1 MPLLSKVCF
10 FGRPPPAF
18 SLQNLTP
25 SSLQGSIDTA
35 MIEPRIKVS
44 NPDDPE
50 PTINLYVEDQA
61 NPAMQLVSEMM
72 VLCGEAV
79 AAFGAANNLPLPY
92 RGHPQSNTAVSAF
105 SHVPDGPAR
114 SFANI
119 SVLRAAEMDFQKPV
133 PHGVLGIPGYV
144 QFTSPIRRYVDLLAH
159 YQVNMLILFL
169 WVNEKLHSRQ
179 EIRKFC
185 IYIFMSPDFLVCY

>member
-1 MPLLSKVCF
+1 
-10 FGRPPPAF
+10 
-18 SLQNLTP
+18 
-25 SSLQGSIDTA
+25 

-72 VLCGEAV
+72 ILCGEAV

>member
-50 PTINLYVEDQA
+50 PNINLYVEDQA

-79 AAFGAANNLPLPY
+79 AAFGADNNLPLPY
-92 RGHPQSNTAVSAF
+92 RGHPQCNTAVSAF
-105 SHVPDGPAR
+105 SHLPDGPAR

-119 SVLRAAEMDFQKPV
+119 SVLHAAEMDFQKPL

-159 YQVNMLILFL
+159 YQVNTLLLL
-169 WVNEKLHSRQ
+169 WVKEK
-179 EIRKFC
+179 FA
-185 IYIFMSPDFLVCY
+185 

>member
-1 MPLLSKVCF
+1 VHSIAEYTLENSVIKPTYMLTYESATELLYMNLKEEEEL
-10 FGRPPPAF
+10 RI
-18 SLQNLTP
+18 LQEAA
-25 SSLQGSIDTA
+25 SIRAQWRRSQGSIDTA

-50 PTINLYVEDQA
+50 PNINLYVEDQA

-79 AAFGAANNLPLPY
+79 AAFGADNNLPLPY
-92 RGHPQSNTAVSAF
+92 RGHPQCNTAVSAF
-105 SHVPDGPAR
+105 SHLPDGPAR

-159 YQVNMLILFL
+159 YQYTVGKSF
-169 WVNEKLHSRQ
+169 S
-179 EIRKFC
+179 
-185 IYIFMSPDFLVCY
+185 